1 MPLGYKS
8 GSIRSGISL
17 SDEQLNIVLQ
27 CMARAVTVRELCE
40 ESGLE
45 RHTADAIRFK
55 VMYAIAQF
63 QAGIKLENSAVL
75 AYSSVKTSEK
85 GANVCVLDRK
95 PRLQAIFATDSTGQC
110 IGMAGNPDS
119 VVSGYS
125 PDGYRRSTVDDTVK
139 EWLFQHGITKCTVQ
153 SESTRIT
160 RSWNNSFFLHFKG
173 INTKYL
179 GQYISWYCYLWNA
192 EVIGKTSSDIASD
205 LLSLIN
211 QTERSVSNRKH

>member
-8 GSIRSGISL
+8 GSIRSSISL
-17 SDEQLNIVLQ
+17 SDEQMNTVLQ
-27 CMARAVTVRELCE
+27 CMTRAVTVQELCE
-40 ESGLE
+40 KTGLE
-45 RHTADAIRFK
+45 RHTAEAIRYK
-55 VMYAIAQF
+55 VMYAIGLHME
-63 QAGIKLENSAVL
+63 GIQLKNPAVV
-75 AYSSVKTSEK
+75 AFSSVKTSEK

-95 PRLQAIFATDSTGQC
+95 PRLQAVFAVDSTAQC
-110 IGMAGNPDS
+110 IGISGNPDS

-125 PDGYRRSTVDDTVK
+125 PDGYRRSTVDDSVK
-139 EWLFQHGITKCTVQ
+139 EWLVQHGITKCTVQ

-160 RSWNNSFFLHFKG
+160 QSWNSFILHFKG

-179 GQYISWYCYLWNA
+179 SLYIAWFCYLWNA

>member
-27 CMARAVTVRELCE
+27 CMACAVTVRELCE

-55 VMYAIAQF
+55 VMYAIAQY

-75 AYSSVKTSEK
+75 AFSSVKTSEK
-85 GANVCVLDRK
+85 GAKVCVLDSK
-95 PRLQAIFATDSTGQC
+95 PRLKAVFAVDSTGHC

-125 PDGYRRSTVDDTVK
+125 PDGYRRSTVDDSVK
-139 EWLFQHGITKCTVQ
+139 KWLFQHGITKCTVQ
-153 SESTRIT
+153 TESTRIT
-160 RSWNNSFFLHFKG
+160 QSWNSFILHFKG

-179 GQYISWYCYLWNA
+179 GLYIAWFCYLWNA
-192 EVIGKTSSDIASD
+192 EVIGKTKEDIASD
-205 LLSLIN
+205 LWALIN
-211 QTERSVSNRKH
+211 KTERTVSNRRR

>member
-27 CMARAVTVRELCE
+27 CMARAATVRELCDE
-40 ESGLE
+40 TGLE
-45 RHTADAIRFK
+45 RHTAEAIRYK
-55 VMYAIAQF
+55 VMYAIGLHME
-63 QAGIKLENSAVL
+63 GIQLKNPAVV
-75 AYSSVKTSEK
+75 AFSSVKTSEK

-125 PDGYRRSTVDDTVK
+125 PDGYRRSTVDDSVK

-153 SESTRIT
+153 TESTRIT
-160 RSWNNSFFLHFKG
+160 QSWNSFILHFKG

-179 GQYISWYCYLWNA
+179 GLYIAWYCYLWNA
-192 EVIGKTSSDIASD
+192 EVIGKTSSDVASD

>member
-27 CMARAVTVRELCE
+27 CMACAVTVRELCE

-55 VMYAIAQF
+55 VMYAIAQY
-63 QAGIKLENSAVL
+63 QEGIKLENSAVL
-75 AYSSVKTSEK
+75 AFSSVKTSEK

-125 PDGYRRSTVDDTVK
+125 PDGYRRSTVDDLVK

-153 SESTRIT
+153 TESTRIT
-160 RSWNNSFFLHFKG
+160 QFWNSFILHFKG

-179 GQYISWYCYLWNA
+179 GLYIAWFCYLWNA

>member
-27 CMARAVTVRELCE
+27 CMACAVTVRELCE

-55 VMYAIAQF
+55 VMYAIAQY

-75 AYSSVKTSEK
+75 AFSSVKTSEK

-95 PRLQAIFATDSTGQC
+95 PRLRVVYRNSTAKTFIPGALTYVKVITTTTAEGADKDELTVNEDGTYSRAVKQQMLDGKLTEPVNDKKFNDKFKAI
-110 IGMAGNPDS
+110 
-119 VVSGYS
+119 
-125 PDGYRRSTVDDTVK
+125 VDKIV
-139 EWLFQHGITKCTVQ
+139 G
-153 SESTRIT
+153 
-160 RSWNNSFFLHFKG
+160 
-173 INTKYL
+173 
-179 GQYISWYCYLWNA
+179 
-192 EVIGKTSSDIASD
+192 
-205 LLSLIN
+205 
-211 QTERSVSNRKH
+211 